1 MIKLDLSDRTNMFYW
16 QTNRRISA
24 KVMKEIFLDRS
35 KSFDKSVIKPAVEYG
50 MQKAGKSKKESKVVE
65 IGDLITDGLVNNV
78 LRVRIA
84 DETEVIFRMHPKGV
98 KNGYFWAESV
108 AAFKAIEKGVSTYT
122 TYIIVDD
129 REKFDF
135 DFMIMEALPGET
147 MRNFTK
153 SGEIEYQWEEQLI
166 RQTGKYLGLIHQVKP
181 KGFGFFDNQVAKKE
195 QILKGQYKTF
205 KEHIFAALDNDL
217 DNLEKFKTIKKGQKK
232 KIKKLFEDGKD
243 LMNCKSPV
251 LIHNDV
257 ADWNTLSN
265 GKKVTG
271 IIDWDE
277 SVSGD
282 PVMDFSAY
290 SLFFGEP
297 RMSWFKEGYKETNDI
312 PDNFEDKFQLFKLRY
327 LVSKLWLR
335 VSMASVHDSP
345 GLQRNIK
352 RGFEALEEVFTY
364 FKV

>member
-217 DNLEKFKTIKKGQKK
+217 DNLEKFKTIKKAKRKK
-232 KIKKLFEDGKD
+232 
-243 LMNCKSPV
+243 
-251 LIHNDV
+251 
-257 ADWNTLSN
+257 
-265 GKKVTG
+265 
-271 IIDWDE
+271 
-277 SVSGD
+277 
-282 PVMDFSAY
+282 
-290 SLFFGEP
+290 
-297 RMSWFKEGYKETNDI
+297 
-312 PDNFEDKFQLFKLRY
+312 
-327 LVSKLWLR
+327 
-335 VSMASVHDSP
+335 
-345 GLQRNIK
+345 
-352 RGFEALEEVFTY
+352 
-364 FKV
+364 